1 MNASGPTSPP
11 PREAAVPRQSAGSQQ
26 NAVAR
31 FCHRFALLF
40 AWAITIALFSVLE
53 PDSFMQFQNFTSIF
67 NSQAVLVV
75 LTCSLVVT
83 LTSSEYDLSAASVL
97 SLSAML
103 IAVLNTQYDVPIGWA
118 IMIALLAGLLV
129 GAINGVLVIVVGI
142 ESIIATLGMG
152 SLVSGITLWV
162 SHSNLISGI
171 SNTLVELVIV
181 PRFFG
186 ISLGFVYAVVIVTAL
201 WYFLTYTPL
210 GRQLLFVGRGR
221 RIARLSGL
229 PVSKLRFG
237 ALMAGSFLAAV
248 AGVLYAGTSASADP
262 NSGDSFMLPAFA
274 AAFLGSTAIV
284 PGRFNAWG
292 SFAAVYF
299 LVTGIYGLSLMGIQ
313 VFIQNLFYGGALIIA
328 VALSIMVRRSE
339 TREPDIAK
347 EGN

>member
-1 MNASGPTSPP
+1 MNVSGPTSPA
-11 PREAAVPRQSAGSQQ
+11 PREVAATRQ

-40 AWAITIALFSVLE
+40 AWALTIVLFGVLE
-53 PDSFMQFQNFTSIF
+53 PDSFLQLQNFTSIF

-103 IAVLNTQYDVPIGWA
+103 IAILNTQQAVPIGWA
-118 IMIALLAGLLV
+118 IVVALLAGLVV
-129 GAINGVLVIVVGI
+129 GAINGILVVVIGV

-152 SLVSGITLWV
+152 SLVSGITLWI
-162 SHSNLISGI
+162 SHSNLVSGI

-186 ISLGFVYAVVIVTAL
+186 ISLGFVYAVVIVAAL
-201 WYFLTYTPL
+201 WFFLTYTPL

-229 PVSKLRFG
+229 PVGKLRFG